1 MTRARAISTG
11 FMVGW
16 SIDRGAVL
24 TSHRDR
30 GAGGDGDSS
39 AASSADGRSVPHQ
52 CCGGEDRS
60 STEGCCHALPQT
72 WRSGKRSGGN
82 GSCALFELRLVY
94 RRGCRSGGVAVPVH
108 PLSDGA
114 VAVPHQGE
122 DLTTGRLHLIRA
134 LGGVGQEANANG
146 ARDRVDAEG
155 IDGVAVAG
163 VDRVA
168 HWLVACDGSLQ
179 GQGGDH
185 APAVTVCNV
194 FSYRGR
200 CGWGSKCHHR
210 YMQ

>member
-1 MTRARAISTG
+1 M
-11 FMVGW
+11 
-16 SIDRGAVL
+16 
-24 TSHRDR
+24 
-30 GAGGDGDSS
+30 
-39 AASSADGRSVPHQ
+39 
-52 CCGGEDRS
+52 
-60 STEGCCHALPQT
+60 
-72 WRSGKRSGGN
+72 
-82 GSCALFELRLVY
+82 
-94 RRGCRSGGVAVPVH
+94 PVH

-134 LGGVGQEANANG
+134 LGGVGLEANANG

-163 VDRVA
+163 VDGVA
-168 HWLVACDGSLQ
+168 HWLVAVESILQ

-200 CGWGSKCHHR
+200 CGWGSKFHHR
-210 YMQ
+210 YMR